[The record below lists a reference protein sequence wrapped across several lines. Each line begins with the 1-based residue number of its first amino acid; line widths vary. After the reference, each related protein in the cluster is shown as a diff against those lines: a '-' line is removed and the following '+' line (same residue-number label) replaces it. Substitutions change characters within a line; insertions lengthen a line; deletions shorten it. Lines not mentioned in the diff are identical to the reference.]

1 MFITVSTIIT
11 TNTITMRI
19 ISDFIQAVI
28 LQHMFVN
35 KGKINISRFFPM
47 LHYEE
52 SPEKLQYNMVTHPF
66 LDRPLIL
73 S

>member
-11 TNTITMRI
+11 TNTVTMQI

-35 KGKINISRFFPM
+35 KGKINISRFFSYAA
-47 LHYEE
+47 L
-52 SPEKLQYNMVTHPF
+52 
-66 LDRPLIL
+66 
-73 S
+73 